1 MSEMEGEEAF
11 GIAGRIAVIT
21 GGNRNIGRSIACLF
35 LVSNLANY
43 TTAQEFFVS
52 GGAFPLVRMP
62 GEEYPAEEF

>member
-1 MSEMEGEEAF
+1 MEGEEAF

-62 GEEYPAEEF
+62 GEEYSAEEF